1 MSDLALRELNSL
13 WKGATHMN
21 EKQRYY
27 ASLERQRAAETS
39 LSNPSVSIPDTS
51 MLDALYTDMGMR
63 AFAAFQNCLDWL
75 GSIGHK
81 QTQLSCKEGDLLVD
95 RTIADNLQEI
105 SATLNELKEQLTTL
119 EGSMSNLESGMRRI
133 DKYTLDA
140 FRQLAELD
148 TARIAGAQQDLID
161 TQPGN
166 RRLAKE
172 EAMSLAI
179 EAAKEMAKAGQS
191 LSLAAVA
198 RRAGLKYG
206 QIVYAFG
213 NKETFMARLQAIQES
228 ESASKPT
235 HQTEVAATG
244 EREAAS

>member
-1 MSDLALRELNSL
+1 
-13 WKGATHMN
+13 MN
-21 EKQRYY
+21 DKQRYY
-27 ASLERQRAAETS
+27 ASLERQRAAEAS
-39 LSNPSVSIPDTS
+39 LGNPPVAGPDAGL
-51 MLDALYTDMGMR
+51 LDALYADMGMR

-75 GSIGHK
+75 GSIGHR
-81 QTQLSCKEGDLLVD
+81 QTRLSCREGDPAVD
-95 RTIADNLQEI
+95 KVITDHLREI
-105 SATLNELKEQLTTL
+105 NATMTELKEQLSAL
-119 EGSMSNLESGMRRI
+119 ETSMSNLEAGMRRI

-148 TARIAGAQQDLID
+148 AARMVGTRQDLD

-172 EAMSLAI
+172 EAMHLAI

-213 NKETFMARLQAIQES
+213 NKETFMAKLQAIQET
-228 ESASKPT
+228 EAQSKSPP
-235 HQTEVAATG
+235 QTEVAATG